1 MTVLEI
7 CGLSVDFLQDGLETP
22 AVRNVSF
29 HVGAG
34 EAVAVVGE
42 SGSG

>member
-1 MTVLEI
+1 MSLLEI
-7 CGLSVDFLQDGLETP
+7 RGLTVDFRQDGREMP

-34 EAVAVVGE
+34 ETVAVVGE
-42 SGSG
+42 S